1 MDAADH
7 PAGHCQR
14 ILRRKGAARHEHPH
28 GPQALAVGSRSVPL
42 AHLPHLRPPRSAAAH
57 LAARG
62 SRNNGTKTHAK
73 PRPRSV
79 SWWLLALKE
88 QSPGGSV
95 RDLSLSRDGPNRHI
109 GVLRAE
115 LSHLPPRSI
124 VQTRTPNV
132 LPLDSCS
139 RHSGFHTVRGGLV
152 VVEEVYRHPAMV
164 SNSRPLPLSVRFRS
178 IVPQPPASPDGGVSG
193 LAAQLG

>member
-1 MDAADH
+1 M
-7 PAGHCQR
+7 
-14 ILRRKGAARHEHPH
+14 IRKVRGCIRSSSCSH
-28 GPQALAVGSRSVPL
+28 GN
-42 AHLPHLRPPRSAAAH
+42 
-57 LAARG
+57 RG
-62 SRNNGTKTHAK
+62 FRNNGTKTHAK

-95 RDLSLSRDGPNRHI
+95 GDLSLSRDGPNRHI

-124 VQTRTPNV
+124 VQTRTSNV

-139 RHSGFHTVRGGLV
+139 RHSGFHTIR
-152 VVEEVYRHPAMV
+152 
-164 SNSRPLPLSVRFRS
+164 
-178 IVPQPPASPDGGVSG
+178 
-193 LAAQLG
+193 